1 MSGESDGRRIGAA
14 NAFDNSRSAATSQ
27 NTSAANSYSNKAS
40 STALKAS
47 GALARLGKAIYGSS
61 SASNGGSRES
71 PEFYINSPAHSS
83 PIDRPTVSR
92 YGSQGI
98 PEISYMAKSA
108 ILAMSQ
114 NADRSLV
121 AIAGHDFFKVLHP
134 GREVS
139 VKTDLRGEKKA
150 RQFDKLY
157 TVTSLKW
164 SSGVYSNNIALATS
178 GGDIFLYDA
187 DRAQPQIQMKELNRA
202 VPTLEFSAKVPNQL
216 LSGSNDGVVR
226 LWDIRLGKKPV
237 MSFLKNGDATKEIKF
252 RPWDAKKFAV
262 IYNSGVVQ
270 RWDLRNPQVAD
281 RKLSAHTGAGSSLD
295 WHSDLDYV
303 VTGGRDQLIQV
314 WNMSSEGRNPDYIIQ
329 TPNPVSKVRW
339 QTSDQPSR
347 NILNSSIASCGGRQD
362 YNVRVWDLKR
372 PHIPLYVLEN
382 HTDSVS
388 EIEFVT
394 DKVMRTT
401 SKDSLF
407 IQHDLEFEPYV
418 VNNLSSQAIE
428 WRSLNELTFASQNK
442 YRLHSMPMKRS
453 SSAAPI
459 DEHATSANT
468 SGNNDHVS
476 GLRRNRIATP
486 AHFGSNEPTSQER
499 TGGIASRRSNGA
511 LPHMEVDYHYYVCDV
526 ALPRDD
532 TKSFSYLADNY
543 RTAIEEGQT
552 FSDVCLINASAA
564 IKALKFR
571 TAKTWEIIGKAVLH
585 EENEFLASLPANI
598 SFPAIATAQHA
609 RNNEAMNHRLATESS
624 SQGHLSAKLSKTKME
639 LKPRIPESET
649 EDSRPLDEAASGS
662 TTANSAR
669 ISPISTKPQ
678 LANHDNLSIG
688 AFEAGGSWSQSLPN
702 MSMMATAGVID
713 IPNSHATH
721 SAAPISISQS
731 IKRTGVSF
739 MSQADGQSFLS
750 SKNLTASSPEE
761 SYGGL
766 RGGESGESF
775 TRLAM
780 RGSSFSGTA
789 RSVRHLSF
797 SSSNS
802 AEMDDKELF
811 PKHVQRLQKVPEE
824 SSVATRNRSN
834 ISAIFGGLGSNA
846 LDDDSSKHM
855 SEDSLGE
862 SSLPPRAIGMQ
873 SSLYKASS
881 SSADIADSNSKSG
894 DGLPM
899 GVVDN
904 VLQDESEADSDT
916 EARLFREYLAKLDH
930 PWRAENLIQKSVEW
944 AMSQGDCQ
952 FLVVSSMLLQNLY
965 PKAFPSTK
973 AIEECTIMYLDLLR
987 RSCQFLASAE
997 IVKSTQFDEI
1007 KETGLT
1013 STQFDPLCHRC
1024 LAPLADNAK
1033 SEYLQEGE
1041 VAGYW
1046 YCMSCRTIL
1055 DGCMLCN
1062 SPIKGISVAF
1072 FDCGHKGHIA
1082 CLKEWVKE
1090 GETEC
1095 PSGCGATIVPQS
1107 KSSA

>member
-1 MSGESDGRRIGAA
+1 MNGESDGRRFGPA
-14 NAFDNSRSAATSQ
+14 NASTDSRSAATSQ

-83 PIDRPTVSR
+83 PIDYPTVSH
-92 YGSQGI
+92 YGSQEI

-134 GREVS
+134 GREVT

-164 SSGVYSNNIALATS
+164 SSGIYSNSIALATS

-187 DRAQPQIQMKELNRA
+187 DRAQPQLQMKELNRA
-202 VPTLEFSAKVPNQL
+202 VPTLEFSAKTPNQL

-252 RPWDAKKFAV
+252 RPWDSKKFAV

-270 RWDLRNPQVAD
+270 RWDLRNPQAAD

-295 WHSDLDYV
+295 WHSDLDYI

-314 WNMSSEGRNPDYIIQ
+314 WNMSSDGRNPDYVIQ

-339 QTSDQPSR
+339 QTSDQPPKS
-347 NILNSSIASCGGRQD
+347 ILNSSIASCGGRQD

-372 PHIPLYVLEN
+372 PHIPRYVLEN
-382 HTDSVS
+382 HTDSIS

-428 WRSLNELTFASQNK
+428 WSSLNELTFASQNK
-442 YRLHSMPMKRS
+442 YRLHTMPVKRS
-453 SSAAPI
+453 SSNAPI
-459 DEHATSANT
+459 DEHSASANT
-468 SGNNDHVS
+468 SGNTDHIS
-476 GLRRNRIATP
+476 GLRRNKIATP
-486 AHFGSNEPTSQER
+486 SHFASNEAASQDR
-499 TGGIASRRSNGA
+499 PGGIANRRSNGA
-511 LPHMEVDYHYYVCDV
+511 LPQIEVDYHYYVCDV

-532 TKSFSYLADNY
+532 VSSFSYLADNY
-543 RTAIEEGQT
+543 QSTVEVDQT
-552 FSDVCLINASAA
+552 LSEVCLINASVA

-585 EENEFLASLPANI
+585 EENEFLSSLPANN
-598 SFPAIATAQHA
+598 SLSATNSQLLGI
-609 RNNEAMNHRLATESS
+609 NETNNHRMTIDMS
-624 SQGHLSAKLSKTKME
+624 SQRQLSAKLSKARMSIKSRMT
-639 LKPRIPESET
+639 ESET
-649 EDSRPLDEAASGS
+649 EDAKLLDDAASAS
-662 TTANSAR
+662 TAAKSASL
-669 ISPISTKPQ
+669 SPLLTKAQ
-678 LANHDNLSIG
+678 LASHDHSSGSGLDTT
-688 AFEAGGSWSQSLPN
+688 GSWSQSLPN
-702 MSMMATAGVID
+702 MSMLATAGVID
-713 IPNSHATH
+713 IPKSHATH
-721 SAAPISISQS
+721 SATPISISQS

-761 SYGGL
+761 SYGGS

-780 RGSSFSGTA
+780 RGSNLSGTA

-824 SSVATRNRSN
+824 SSVGTKSRSN
-834 ISAIFGGLGSNA
+834 ISAIFGGLGSGVF
-846 LDDDSSKHM
+846 DDDSSKHM

-862 SSLPPRAIGMQ
+862 TILPPRSLGLQ
-873 SSLYKASS
+873 SSLNIISS
-881 SSADIADSNSKSG
+881 SSAELVDSESKSG
-894 DGLPM
+894 PRLPI
-899 GVVDN
+899 GIN
-904 VLQDESEADSDT
+904 ENALQEESEPEGDRQVS
-916 EARLFREYLAKLDH
+916 LFREYLEKLNH
-930 PWRAENLIQKSVEW
+930 PWRAENLIKKSVDW

-965 PKAFPSTK
+965 PKAFPDAK

-997 IVKSTQFDEI
+997 IVKSTQFDDI

-1041 VAGYW
+1041 EVGYW
-1046 YCMSCRTIL
+1046 YCMTCRKVL

-1062 SPIKGISVAF
+1062 SPIKGLSVAF
-1072 FDCGHKGHIA
+1072 FDCGHKGHIE
-1082 CLKEWVKE
+1082 CLKDWIKE

-1095 PSGCGATIVPQS
+1095 PSGCGTTIVRHS
-1107 KSSA
+1107 NSNA